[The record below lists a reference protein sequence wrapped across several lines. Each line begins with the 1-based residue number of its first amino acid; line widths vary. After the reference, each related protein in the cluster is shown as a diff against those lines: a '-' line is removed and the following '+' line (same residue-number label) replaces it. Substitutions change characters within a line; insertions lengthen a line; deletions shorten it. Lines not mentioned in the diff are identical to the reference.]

1 MQTLILQ
8 VLFGGV
14 LLGGIYACMAV
25 GFSIAWGV
33 TGIINLAYG
42 AMAMAGAY
50 IAWLIVGRSGMDPFL
65 VAPIAAL
72 CLFACGY
79 VLQRSVLNRVVAS
92 SLFMTLILSFGLNM
106 VMVNALLALFSA
118 DFRSIPA
125 GHLHGALL
133 VLGVRLPWARVAVF
147 AAAVGCVAA
156 LGLFLTRTRSGQ
168 AIVATA
174 QNPRA
179 ALVLG
184 IDPRHT
190 YALAF
195 GISAGLAGAAGTL
208 MGILYPFAPMSG
220 ESITMKAFV
229 IVVLGGLGSIR
240 GALAGGF
247 LLGIVENAASAVAP
261 GFRDAAGFLV
271 LLAVLLLRPAGLL
284 GKGEAAEGPQF
295 PAALP
300 GPTVPTAWAAP
311 ALIVVGAALMAMP
324 MLLNPYWMRV
334 ASTVFKYAALAQ
346 GLNIIA
352 GYTGYAA
359 FGKVVFFGLG
369 AYGTAAVTLLAPG
382 LPIWAAILSGCLACP
397 LVALLVGP
405 ALLRLRGHTFAIAT
419 LGLNLAVRELVSNV
433 DALGGGGG
441 LSMPLT
447 PWTPAE
453 SERVFYWLFLA
464 LMLGATLVV
473 WLFARS
479 RLGLACRAVRDD
491 EAKAVAMGL
500 PTASAKLAAW
510 AISATIAGLVGSIDA
525 WWITFIDPNSSFDMG
540 LAVESFVILLLGGAG
555 TLAGP
560 LVGSVFVELTG
571 TLTWSHLLKW
581 HLGLMGFLVM
591 AAVLLVPTGWADA
604 LRRLRARR
612 SARWVGQ

>member
-1 MQTLILQ
+1 MLILQ
-8 VLFGGV
+8 ILLNGV
-14 LLGGIYACMAV
+14 LLGGVYACMAV

-50 IAWLIVGRSGMDPFL
+50 IAWFAAGHSGIDPL
-65 VAPIAAL
+65 LLAPVSAL
-72 CLFACGY
+72 CLFGAGY
-79 VLQRSVLNRVVAS
+79 GLQRSVLNRVVAS

-106 VMVNALLALFSA
+106 VLVNVLLGLFSA
-118 DFRSIPA
+118 DFRSIPFEYA
-125 GHLHGALL
+125 RGTL
-133 VLGVRLPWARVAVF
+133 VLAGLRLPRVRVVVF
-147 AAAVGCVAA
+147 VAAVGCVAA
-156 LGLFLTRTRSGQ
+156 LGLLLTRTRSGQ
-168 AIVATA
+168 AIMATA
-174 QNPRA
+174 QNPQA

-184 IDPRHT
+184 LDPRHT

-195 GISAGLAGAAGTL
+195 GISTGLAGVAGTL

-229 IVVLGGLGSIR
+229 IVILGGLGSIR
-240 GALAGGF
+240 GALAGGIF
-247 LLGIVENAASAVAP
+247 LGIVENAASAVAP

-284 GKGEAAEGPQF
+284 GKAAAVEGPQF

-300 GPTVPTAWAAP
+300 GPRIATVKVVTAVGISAAVLSILP
-311 ALIVVGAALMAMP
+311 LW
-324 MLLNPYWMRV
+324 LNPYWLRV
-334 ASTVFKYAALAQ
+334 VSTVFKYAALAQ

-359 FGKVVFFGLG
+359 FGNVVFFGLG
-369 AYGTAAVTLLAPG
+369 AYGTAAIVLLLPG
-382 LPIWAAILSGCLACP
+382 IPIWAAMLAGCLVCP
-397 LVALLVGP
+397 LAALLVGP
-405 ALLRLRGHTFAIAT
+405 SLLRLRGHTFAIAT

-433 DALGGGGG
+433 DSLGGGSG

-447 PWTPAE
+447 PWTPLQSAKI
-453 SERVFYWLFLA
+453 FYFVFLA
-464 LMLGATLVV
+464 LMAGATGLV

-479 RLGLACRAVRDD
+479 RLGLVCRAIRDD

-500 PTASAKLAAW
+500 PTKGAKLSAW
-510 AISATIAGLVGSIDA
+510 TISATITGLVGSIDA
-525 WWITFIDPNSSFDMG
+525 WWITFIDPTSSFDMG

-555 TLAGP
+555 TLFGP
-560 LVGSVFVELTG
+560 LVGAAFVEITG

-581 HLGLMGFLVM
+581 HLGVMGLLVM
-591 AAVLLVPTGWADA
+591 LAVLLVPTGWADA
-604 LRRLRARR
+604 LRRLRTRR
-612 SARWVGQ
+612 PVRLAEP